1 MYTAWMVKPTPNVP
15 LYNFGR
21 QNADTHNLYL
31 DKGICRAGVLH
42 ALDWTSGGIS
52 ARGHSLRILAAIVS
66 MSAIMLTGCIEQG
79 KTVPLMIVR
88 AEPPPASAEVPQA
101 PVPRAKPKPP
111 ASTATTA
118 GVPAGRKPMPDAAA
132 QFRPPAFAP
141 EPDVSSERRDA
152 PEGSEA
158 NGGSVVM
165 VPPAAPLPEPLPAPV
180 EALPSPATPATP
192 EPLAAVPPS
201 DHPGPK
207 ALVGLDEQATVRL
220 LGEPSWT
227 EDVPPAKYWQYA
239 TPSCVLRVF
248 FFMEMTTQNFRA
260 LSYELTSSDDA
271 PNVHE
276 RCFAQLLAQA
286 SGRQTAHGNR
296 IN

>member
-1 MYTAWMVKPTPNVP
+1 MRDLTFVAMTA
-15 LYNFGR
+15 
-21 QNADTHNLYL
+21 A
-31 DKGICRAGVLH
+31 VL
-42 ALDWTSGGIS
+42 
-52 ARGHSLRILAAIVS
+52 LA
-66 MSAIMLTGCIEQG
+66 GCIDPGNPAPVQVALAEQSS
-79 KTVPLMIVR
+79 V
-88 AEPPPASAEVPQA
+88 SAEVSQA
-101 PVPRAKPKPP
+101 PIPKLKPKPP
-111 ASTATTA
+111 APAATSS
-118 GVPAGRKPMPDAAA
+118 AAA
-132 QFRPPAFAP
+132 GAGKKPAAPPPSPPASP
-141 EPDVSSERRDA
+141 Q
-152 PEGSEA
+152 SEA
-158 NGGSVVM
+158 PAEENGQAGGSKAGSVVM
-165 VPPAAPLPEPLPAPV
+165 VPPSAPLPEPLPAPA
-180 EALPSPATPATP
+180 EALPPALPP
-192 EPLAAVPPS
+192 SLPLASPPHS
-201 DHPGPK
+201 IPEHPGPK

>member
-1 MYTAWMVKPTPNVP
+1 
-15 LYNFGR
+15 
-21 QNADTHNLYL
+21 
-31 DKGICRAGVLH
+31 
-42 ALDWTSGGIS
+42 
-52 ARGHSLRILAAIVS
+52 
-66 MSAIMLTGCIEQG
+66 MSAIMLTACVERGA
-79 KTVPLMIVR
+79 TVPLQLTQ
-88 AEPPPASAEVPQA
+88 AEAKPIDADIAQI
-101 PVPRAKPKPP
+101 PVPKTKPKPP
-111 ASTATTA
+111 AASGAN
-118 GVPAGRKPMPDAAA
+118 VPVARKPAPDASVAAA
-132 QFRPPAFAP
+132 QAHDDMAEADRGGSANP
-141 EPDVSSERRDA
+141 EA
-152 PEGSEA
+152 HQA
-158 NGGSVVM
+158 NTGSVVL
-165 VPPAAPLPEPLPAPV
+165 VPPAAPLPEPLPAPA
-180 EALPSPATPATP
+180 ESLPSALPPPA
-192 EPLAAVPPS
+192 PPS
-201 DHPGPK
+201 ITNSAPSEHPGPK

>member
-1 MYTAWMVKPTPNVP
+1 MAYLTPDKA

-21 QNADTHNLYL
+21 QNEHRHNLYIG
-31 DKGICRAGVLH
+31 KRICRAGVRH
-42 ALDWTSGGIS
+42 ALLIMGGWS
-52 ARGHSLRILAAIVS
+52 CSWRHSLRDMTFVALTTAVLLA
-66 MSAIMLTGCIEQG
+66 GCIDPGNPTPVQVSLTE
-79 KTVPLMIVR
+79 
-88 AEPPPASAEVPQA
+88 ASPASSDVAQA
-101 PVPRAKPKPP
+101 PIPRAKPKPP
-111 ASTATTA
+111 APAATASAALAA
-118 GVPAGRKPMPDAAA
+118 GKKPA
-132 QFRPPAFAP
+132 AP
-141 EPDVSSERRDA
+141 SAPNSSA
-152 PEGSEA
+152 SPQSEA
-158 NGGSVVM
+158 PAEEAEQGTGPKTGSVVM
-165 VPPAAPLPEPLPAPV
+165 VPPSAPLPEPLPAPA
-180 EALPSPATPATP
+180 EALPPA
-192 EPLAAVPPS
+192 LPPS
-201 DHPGPK
+201 LPLPSPPHAIPEHPGPK

>member
-1 MYTAWMVKPTPNVP
+1 MYTAWTACLTLDKA

-21 QNADTHNLYL
+21 QNEHRHNLYFG
-31 DKGICRAGVLH
+31 KRICRAGVRH
-42 ALDWTSGGIS
+42 ALLITGG
-52 ARGHSLRILAAIVS
+52 RQRPRRHSLRDMTLVALTAAVLLA
-66 MSAIMLTGCIEQG
+66 GCIHPDNPA
-79 KTVPLMIVR
+79 PLQVAL
-88 AEPPPASAEVPQA
+88 AEPPSTSAEGAQA
-101 PVPRAKPKPP
+101 PLPKAKPKPP
-111 ASTATTA
+111 
-118 GVPAGRKPMPDAAA
+118 VPAATASAATAAGKKPAT
-132 QFRPPAFAP
+132 PPSP
-141 EPDVSSERRDA
+141 NSSA
-152 PEGSEA
+152 SPASETPA
-158 NGGSVVM
+158 EETGQGTGTKAGSVVM
-165 VPPAAPLPEPLPAPV
+165 VPPSAPLPEPLPAPA
-180 EALPSPATPATP
+180 EALPPALPP
-192 EPLAAVPPS
+192 SLPLASPPHAVPE
-201 DHPGPK
+201 HPDPK
-207 ALVGLDEQATVRL
+207 ALVGLDEQATIRL

>member
-1 MYTAWMVKPTPNVP
+1 MACLTPDEA

-21 QNADTHNLYL
+21 QNEHRHNLFIG
-31 DKGICRAGVLH
+31 KSICRAGVRH
-42 ALDWTSGGIS
+42 ALLFTGGRPPS
-52 ARGHSLRILAAIVS
+52 RRHSLRDIAFVALATAVLL
-66 MSAIMLTGCIEQG
+66 AGCIDPG
-79 KTVPLMIVR
+79 NPVPLQLAL
-88 AEPPPASAEVPQA
+88 AEAAPVSAESAEA
-101 PVPRAKPKPP
+101 PIPKSKPKPP
-111 ASTATTA
+111 AS
-118 GVPAGRKPMPDAAA
+118 GAAA
-132 QFRPPAFAP
+132 PAATIVGKKPAALAATIAP
-141 EPDVSSERRDA
+141 NFTVSPDREALAEETERA
-152 PEGSEA
+152 GEA
-158 NGGSVVM
+158 KAGSVVM
-165 VPPAAPLPEPLPAPV
+165 VPPAAPLPEPLPAPA
-180 EALPSPATPATP
+180 EALPPA
-192 EPLAAVPPS
+192 LPPS
-201 DHPGPK
+201 VPLTAQPVAPEHPGPK

-296 IN
+296 TH

>member
-1 MYTAWMVKPTPNVP
+1 MYTAWMACLTPDKA

-21 QNADTHNLYL
+21 QNEHRHNLFSG
-31 DKGICRAGVLH
+31 KRNCRAGVRH
-42 ALDWTSGGIS
+42 ALLITGG
-52 ARGHSLRILAAIVS
+52 RPRPRRHSLRDIAFIASAAVVL
-66 MSAIMLTGCIEQG
+66 LTGCIDPG
-79 KTVPLMIVR
+79 NSSPLKVTLD
-88 AEPPPASAEVPQA
+88 EPSPVSAELAQA
-101 PVPRAKPKPP
+101 PLPRTKPKPP
-111 ASTATTA
+111 VPGAATS
-118 GVPAGRKPMPDAAA
+118 AAA
-132 QFRPPAFAP
+132 VAGKKPGAPVTSFAP
-141 EPDVSSERRDA
+141 NSSAPPDREA
-152 PEGSEA
+152 PADETDQGA
-158 NGGSVVM
+158 GPKTGSVVM
-165 VPPAAPLPEPLPAPV
+165 VPPAAPLPEPLPAPA
-180 EALPSPATPATP
+180 EALPPA
-192 EPLAAVPPS
+192 LPPS
-201 DHPGPK
+201 LPLKGAAPGAPEHPGPK

-296 IN
+296 IQ

>member
-1 MYTAWMVKPTPNVP
+1 MYTAWMACLTPDKA

-21 QNADTHNLYL
+21 QNEHRHNLYFG
-31 DKGICRAGVLH
+31 KRICRAGVRH
-42 ALDWTSGGIS
+42 ALLVTGRWP
-52 ARGHSLRILAAIVS
+52 RPRRHSLRDMTFVALTAAVLLA
-66 MSAIMLTGCIEQG
+66 GCIDPGNPAPVQ
-79 KTVPLMIVR
+79 VAL
-88 AEPPPASAEVPQA
+88 AEPPSISAEVTQA
-101 PVPRAKPKPP
+101 PIPKAKPKPP
-111 ASTATTA
+111 APAATASAAVAA
-118 GVPAGRKPMPDAAA
+118 GKKPFTPPSFNSSASPAT
-132 QFRPPAFAP
+132 
-141 EPDVSSERRDA
+141 
-152 PEGSEA
+152 SEA
-158 NGGSVVM
+158 PAEETGQGAGSKAGSVVM
-165 VPPAAPLPEPLPAPV
+165 VPPSAPLPEPLPAPA
-180 EALPSPATPATP
+180 EALPPALPPSLPLVSPPH
-192 EPLAAVPPS
+192 AVPEHPS
-201 DHPGPK
+201 PK
-207 ALVGLDEQATVRL
+207 TLVGLDEQATVRL

>member
-1 MYTAWMVKPTPNVP
+1 MYTAWMVKPTPNVT

-31 DKGICRAGVLH
+31 DKDFCRAGVLH
-42 ALDWTSGGIS
+42 ALDWTSGGVS
-52 ARGHSLRILAAIVS
+52 ARGHSLRILAVIVS
-66 MSAIMLTGCIEQG
+66 MSAILLTGCVEQG
-79 KTVPLMIVR
+79 KTVPLLITR
-88 AEPPPASAEVPQA
+88 AEQPPAIVEVPQA
-101 PVPRAKPKPP
+101 PVPRTKPKPP
-111 ASTATTA
+111 VSAAA
-118 GVPAGRKPMPDAAA
+118 LAAVPANRKPVPDAGAI
-132 QFRPPAFAP
+132 RPQAFAP
-141 EPDVSSERRDA
+141 GSEAAPERRDD
-152 PEGSEA
+152 PERSET

-165 VPPAAPLPEPLPAPV
+165 VPPAAPLPEPLPAPA
-180 EALPSPATPATP
+180 EALPSPVTPAAP
-192 EPLAAVPPS
+192 AVPATAPPS

>member
-1 MYTAWMVKPTPNVP
+1 MP
-15 LYNFGR
+15 LLI
-21 QNADTHNLYL
+21 T
-31 DKGICRAGVLH
+31 
-42 ALDWTSGGIS
+42 
-52 ARGHSLRILAAIVS
+52 
-66 MSAIMLTGCIEQG
+66 
-79 KTVPLMIVR
+79 R
-88 AEPPPASAEVPQA
+88 AEPPPASAEVSQA
-101 PVPRAKPKPP
+101 PVPRSKPKPP
-111 ASTATTA
+111 VSAAATA
-118 GVPAGRKPMPDAAA
+118 GVPASRKPVPDAAA
-132 QFRPPAFAP
+132 LSRGTAFAP
-141 EPDVSSERRDA
+141 DSGASAERRGA
-152 PEGSEA
+152 SEESEA

-165 VPPAAPLPEPLPAPV
+165 VPPAAPLPEPLPAPA
-180 EALPSPATPATP
+180 EALPSPATPAAP
-192 EPLAAVPPS
+192 ALAPAAPPS

>member
-1 MYTAWMVKPTPNVP
+1 VP
-15 LYNFGR
+15 L
-21 QNADTHNLYL
+21 QLAQ
-31 DKGICRAGVLH
+31 AGV
-42 ALDWTSGGIS
+42 S
-52 ARGHSLRILAAIVS
+52 
-66 MSAIMLTGCIEQG
+66 
-79 KTVPLMIVR
+79 
-88 AEPPPASAEVPQA
+88 PAGAEVAEA
-101 PVPRAKPKPP
+101 PIPKAKPKPP
-111 ASTATTA
+111 AL
-118 GVPAGRKPMPDAAA
+118 GVAAFAAA
-132 QFRPPAFAP
+132 TGKKPAAP
-141 EPDVSSERRDA
+141 SASNAPNSAASPDREA
-152 PEGSEA
+152 PAEKTEQVGEA
-158 NGGSVVM
+158 KTGSVVM
-165 VPPAAPLPEPLPAPV
+165 VPPAAPLPEPLPAPA
-180 EALPSPATPATP
+180 EALPPA
-192 EPLAAVPPS
+192 LPPS
-201 DHPGPK
+201 LPPTAGPHNVPEHSGPK

-296 IN
+296 VN

>member
-1 MYTAWMVKPTPNVP
+1 M
-15 LYNFGR
+15 
-21 QNADTHNLYL
+21 
-31 DKGICRAGVLH
+31 
-42 ALDWTSGGIS
+42 
-52 ARGHSLRILAAIVS
+52 
-66 MSAIMLTGCIEQG
+66 
-79 KTVPLMIVR
+79 
-88 AEPPPASAEVPQA
+88 
-101 PVPRAKPKPP
+101 
-111 ASTATTA
+111 
-118 GVPAGRKPMPDAAA
+118 
-132 QFRPPAFAP
+132 
-141 EPDVSSERRDA
+141 
-152 PEGSEA
+152 
-158 NGGSVVM
+158 
-165 VPPAAPLPEPLPAPV
+165 
-180 EALPSPATPATP
+180 
-192 EPLAAVPPS
+192 
-201 DHPGPK
+201 
-207 ALVGLDEQATVRL
+207 VGLDEQATVRL

>member
-1 MYTAWMVKPTPNVP
+1 MPPVV
-15 LYNFGR
+15 
-21 QNADTHNLYL
+21 
-31 DKGICRAGVLH
+31 
-42 ALDWTSGGIS
+42 
-52 ARGHSLRILAAIVS
+52 
-66 MSAIMLTGCIEQG
+66 
-79 KTVPLMIVR
+79 
-88 AEPPPASAEVPQA
+88 AEPM
-101 PVPRAKPKPP
+101 
-111 ASTATTA
+111 T
-118 GVPAGRKPMPDAAA
+118 
-132 QFRPPAFAP
+132 
-141 EPDVSSERRDA
+141 
-152 PEGSEA
+152 
-158 NGGSVVM
+158 
-165 VPPAAPLPEPLPAPV
+165 
-180 EALPSPATPATP
+180 
-192 EPLAAVPPS
+192 
-201 DHPGPK
+201 PK
-207 ALVGLDEQATVRL
+207 ALVGLDEQATARL

>member
-1 MYTAWMVKPTPNVP
+1 
-15 LYNFGR
+15 
-21 QNADTHNLYL
+21 
-31 DKGICRAGVLH
+31 
-42 ALDWTSGGIS
+42 
-52 ARGHSLRILAAIVS
+52 
-66 MSAIMLTGCIEQG
+66 
-79 KTVPLMIVR
+79 
-88 AEPPPASAEVPQA
+88 
-101 PVPRAKPKPP
+101 
-111 ASTATTA
+111 
-118 GVPAGRKPMPDAAA
+118 
-132 QFRPPAFAP
+132 
-141 EPDVSSERRDA
+141 
-152 PEGSEA
+152 
-158 NGGSVVM
+158 
-165 VPPAAPLPEPLPAPV
+165 VPPSAPLPEPLPAPA
-180 EALPSPATPATP
+180 EALPPALPP
-192 EPLAAVPPS
+192 SLPLASPPHAATE
-201 DHPGPK
+201 HPGPK

>member
-1 MYTAWMVKPTPNVP
+1 MYTAWMACLTPDKA

-21 QNADTHNLYL
+21 QNEHRHNLYSG
-31 DKGICRAGVLH
+31 KWICRAGVRH
-42 ALDWTSGGIS
+42 ALLFTGG
-52 ARGHSLRILAAIVS
+52 RLRPRRHSLRDMTFVALTAAVL
-66 MSAIMLTGCIEQG
+66 LTGCIHPVNPAPVQ
-79 KTVPLMIVR
+79 VAL
-88 AEPPPASAEVPQA
+88 AESLSTSDEVSQA
-101 PVPRAKPKPP
+101 PIPKAKPKPP
-111 ASTATTA
+111 VPAATASAAATA
-118 GVPAGRKPMPDAAA
+118 GKKPATPSSAS
-132 QFRPPAFAP
+132 PA
-141 EPDVSSERRDA
+141 
-152 PEGSEA
+152 SEA
-158 NGGSVVM
+158 PAEETEQGTGPKTGSVVM
-165 VPPAAPLPEPLPAPV
+165 VPPSAPLPEPLPAPA
-180 EALPSPATPATP
+180 EALPPA
-192 EPLAAVPPS
+192 LPPS
-201 DHPGPK
+201 LPLVSPPHAAPEHPGPK

>member
-1 MYTAWMVKPTPNVP
+1 MYTAWMACLTPDKA

-21 QNADTHNLYL
+21 QNEHRHNLYSG
-31 DKGICRAGVLH
+31 KWICRAGVRH
-42 ALDWTSGGIS
+42 ALLFTGG
-52 ARGHSLRILAAIVS
+52 RPRLRRHSLRDMTFVALTAAVLLS
-66 MSAIMLTGCIEQG
+66 GCIDPSKSAPVQ
-79 KTVPLMIVR
+79 VALAL
-88 AEPPPASAEVPQA
+88 AEPLSAVAELAEA
-101 PVPRAKPKPP
+101 PVPKAKPKPP
-111 ASTATTA
+111 APAATASAAVSA
-118 GVPAGRKPMPDAAA
+118 GKKPFTPPSFNSSASPAT
-132 QFRPPAFAP
+132 
-141 EPDVSSERRDA
+141 
-152 PEGSEA
+152 SEA
-158 NGGSVVM
+158 PAEETGQGAGSKAGSVVM
-165 VPPAAPLPEPLPAPV
+165 VPPSAPLPEPLPAPA
-180 EALPSPATPATP
+180 EALPPALPP
-192 EPLAAVPPS
+192 SLPLALPPHAVPEHPS
-201 DHPGPK
+201 PK
-207 ALVGLDEQATVRL
+207 SLVGLDEQATVRL

-286 SGRQTAHGNR
+286 SGRQTAYGNR

>member
-1 MYTAWMVKPTPNVP
+1 MYTAWTARLTPDKA

-21 QNADTHNLYL
+21 QNEHRHNLYFGN
-31 DKGICRAGVLH
+31 KICRAGLRY
-42 ALDWTSGGIS
+42 ALLITGW
-52 ARGHSLRILAAIVS
+52 RLRPWRHSLRDITFVALTAAVL
-66 MSAIMLTGCIEQG
+66 LTGCIDPG
-79 KTVPLMIVR
+79 NPAPIKVAM
-88 AEPPPASAEVPQA
+88 AEPSSVSAEVAQA
-101 PVPRAKPKPP
+101 PIPKQKPKPP
-111 ASTATTA
+111 APAATAS
-118 GVPAGRKPMPDAAA
+118 AAA
-132 QFRPPAFAP
+132 GAGKKPIAPPPAT
-141 EPDVSSERRDA
+141 SSA
-152 PEGSEA
+152 SPQSEA
-158 NGGSVVM
+158 PADEAGQGDNPKTGSVVM
-165 VPPAAPLPEPLPAPV
+165 VPPSAPLPEPLPAPA
-180 EALPSPATPATP
+180 EALPPALPP
-192 EPLAAVPPS
+192 SLPLASPPHAIPE
-201 DHPGPK
+201 HPGPK